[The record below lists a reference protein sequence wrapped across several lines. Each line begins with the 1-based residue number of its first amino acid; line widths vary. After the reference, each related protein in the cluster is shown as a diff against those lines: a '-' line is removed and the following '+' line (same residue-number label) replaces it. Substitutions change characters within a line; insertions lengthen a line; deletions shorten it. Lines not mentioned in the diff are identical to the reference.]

1 MILAFTIE
9 HKTSNLYLILA
20 SCCTINSPDICRLF
34 HSLRVLNATYRN
46 IVGCNMFR
54 GFGLPVAICKGVVG
68 SSMKMVKFAPT
79 TPNMSQHGATGW
91 PNTHNMLRPTML
103 RYVAFTCCDRLA
115 GALEGL
121 GTGFTSAYRTI
132 VLSQSFL
139 VL

>member
-20 SCCTINSPDICRLF
+20 SCCTINSPDIICRLF

-54 GFGLPVAICKGVVG
+54 GFGLPVAICR
-68 SSMKMVKFAPT
+68 VKFAPT
-79 TPNMSQHGATGW
+79 TPNMSQHGAKGW
-91 PNTHNMLRPTML
+91 PNTRNMLRPTML
-103 RYVAFTCCDRLA
+103 RYVAFTCCDHLA